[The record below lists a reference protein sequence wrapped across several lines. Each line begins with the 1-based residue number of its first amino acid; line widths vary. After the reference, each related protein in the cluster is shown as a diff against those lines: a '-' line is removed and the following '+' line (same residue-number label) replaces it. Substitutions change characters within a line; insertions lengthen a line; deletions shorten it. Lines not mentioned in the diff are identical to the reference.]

1 MGGEVVALDRH
12 FFRSVGGYD
21 PGMLL
26 WGEEQ
31 IELSVRVRRTGS
43 ANPHRFYLLMTP
55 RAMTECSGLTRLLLR
70 AQGMLCWDTM
80 LSANGNL
87 RLHPGIWECLGHLTR
102 KWRKNVDCL
111 CLVTISCSLEEYTVA
126 RKHKN
131 TTLKTKKTQHCSFRM
146 QNIKQHTQHNNFYEI
161 VPKAFHKP

>member
-43 ANPHRFYLLMTP
+43 ANPHWFYLLTTP
-55 RAMTECSGLTRLLLR
+55 RAMTEFWVDSSSSEGSRNVVPGHDAVSKRKSQVASRDLGMSGPLDKT
-70 AQGMLCWDTM
+70 
-80 LSANGNL
+80 
-87 RLHPGIWECLGHLTR
+87 
-102 KWRKNVDCL
+102 V
-111 CLVTISCSLEEYTVA
+111 EE
-126 RKHKN
+126 K
-131 TTLKTKKTQHCSFRM
+131 C
-146 QNIKQHTQHNNFYEI
+146 
-161 VPKAFHKP
+161 

>member
-1 MGGEVVALDRH
+1 MFDRSPALGGEVVALDRH

-43 ANPHRFYLLMTP
+43 ANPHRFYLLTTP
-55 RAMTECSGLTRLLLR
+55 RAMTECSGSTCFLLR
-70 AQGMLCWDTM
+70 ARGMLCCDTV

-87 RLHPGIWECLGHLTR
+87 RLHPGLGMSGPLD
-102 KWRKNVDCL
+102 KWSGGKC
-111 CLVTISCSLEEYTVA
+111 
-126 RKHKN
+126 
-131 TTLKTKKTQHCSFRM
+131 
-146 QNIKQHTQHNNFYEI
+146 
-161 VPKAFHKP
+161 

>member
-43 ANPHRFYLLMTP
+43 ANPHRL
-55 RAMTECSGLTRLLLR
+55 
-70 AQGMLCWDTM
+70 
-80 LSANGNL
+80 
-87 RLHPGIWECLGHLTR
+87 
-102 KWRKNVDCL
+102 
-111 CLVTISCSLEEYTVA
+111 
-126 RKHKN
+126 
-131 TTLKTKKTQHCSFRM
+131 
-146 QNIKQHTQHNNFYEI
+146 
-161 VPKAFHKP
+161 